1 MISKKTLAVTALA
14 LLLSQQSFAS
24 ETEGFYF
31 GSGYYGQFYN
41 GTGELKA
48 KIGNTDAKGDN
59 RVSINDMSAMSTK
72 GQLLSKYKGDYNPP
86 FAANVAFG
94 YTGKL
99 GNNSYRAELEG
110 MYSSVKV
117 DNIGL
122 MSNQMTV
129 SYLKKIGSGKD
140 EKTYMYKTV
149 VNHDQVENA
158 SVMANVYHHWKSD
171 SFSFSPYVGVGVGA
185 TRVTMFEKA
194 SIRLAGQLKAGFDY
208 RINEDVNMHIGYR
221 GFGVLGEGLTFE
233 AEVLGEMQKQQNP
246 GEKETLKL
254 NESEKPSDQKLH
266 KENISIGNRLFHT
279 HGIEAGVTFHFA
291 SKA

>member
-31 GSGYYGQFYN
+31 GSGYYGQYLN
-41 GTGELKA
+41 YMGELKA
-48 KIGNTDAKGDN
+48 KIGDTAATDAGN
-59 RVSINDMSAMSTK
+59 VSVNGRDDQNTE

-94 YTGKL
+94 YTGEL
-99 GNNSYRAELEG
+99 GNNSYRVELEG

-122 MSNQMTV
+122 TSSQMTI
-129 SYLKKIGSGKD
+129 SYIKD
-140 EKTYMYKTV
+140 KAKPEERYRAI
-149 VNHDQVENA
+149 VNHDQIENA
-158 SVMANVYHHWKSD
+158 SLMANVYHHWKSD
-171 SFSFSPYVGVGVGA
+171 RFSFSPYVGIGIGA
-185 TRVTMFEKA
+185 TRMTMFEKP
-194 SIRLAGQLKAGFDY
+194 SIRPAGQLKAGLDY

-221 GFGVLGEGLTFE
+221 GFGAIGSSECKL
-233 AEVLGEMQKQQNP
+233 
-246 GEKETLKL
+246 ETLKWDP
-254 NESEKPSDQKLH
+254 NFDNGAGKPKGRMAKQTAGSPVSTTIQ
-266 KENISIGNRLFHT
+266 NRFFHT
-279 HGIEAGVTFHFA
+279 HGIEAGLTFHFA

>member
-1 MISKKTLAVTALA
+1 MINKKTLAVTALA

-31 GSGYYGQFYN
+31 GSGYYGQYLN
-41 GTGELKA
+41 YMGELKA
-48 KIGNTDAKGDN
+48 KIGNTAAAATN
-59 RVSINDMSAMSTK
+59 NVSVNDRSAQNTE
-72 GQLLSKYKGDYNPP
+72 GQSLSKYKGDYNPP

-94 YTGKL
+94 YTGEL

-122 MSNQMTV
+122 TSSQITV
-129 SYLKKIGSGKD
+129 SYLKDIGEDADK
-140 EKTYMYKTV
+140 KTYLYSV
-149 VNHDQVENA
+149 AVSHDQIENI

-171 SFSFSPYVGVGVGA
+171 RFSFSPYVGIGIGA
-185 TRVTMFEKA
+185 TRITMFEKS
-194 SIRLAGQLKAGFDY
+194 SIRPAGQLKAGFDY

-221 GFGVLGEGLTFE
+221 GFGVWNDSVKLQAEEFGQVSIEGN
-233 AEVLGEMQKQQNP
+233 VP
-246 GEKETLKL
+246 KL
-254 NESEKPSDQKLH
+254 NREQKSKVLEEG
-266 KENISIGNRLFHT
+266 KKITEAMNIGNQLFHT
-279 HGIEAGVTFHFA
+279 HGIEAGLTFHFA

>member
-31 GSGYYGQFYN
+31 GSGYYGQFLN
-41 GTGELKA
+41 GMGELKA
-48 KIGNTDAKGDN
+48 KIGDKDAEDTNK
-59 RVSINDMSAMSTK
+59 VSINDTSAQRTE

-94 YTGKL
+94 YTGEL

-122 MSNQMTV
+122 TSSQITV
-129 SYLKKIGSGKD
+129 SYLKKIDKD
-140 EKTYMYKTV
+140 PNKGTYLHSAAV
-149 VNHDQVENA
+149 SHDQIENI

-171 SFSFSPYVGVGVGA
+171 RFSFSPYVGIGIGA
-185 TRVTMFEKA
+185 TRMTMFEKP
-194 SIRLAGQLKAGFDY
+194 SIRPAGQLKAGFDY

-221 GFGVLGEGLTFE
+221 GFGAIGSDIKLTAEKLGQVVDDPNNIGKKKLDPS
-233 AEVLGEMQKQQNP
+233 LGNKVTEEIN
-246 GEKETLKL
+246 
-254 NESEKPSDQKLH
+254 
-266 KENISIGNRLFHT
+266 IGNQLFHT
-279 HGIEAGVTFHFA
+279 HGIEAGLTFHFA